1 MTEVLCKDCKH
12 SKANLLDRLLQSSY
26 AFKCTIEESW
36 NAPKPDRV
44 TGNSSTGY
52 YDSCAVMRVGN
63 ACGPDAKRWVPKDS
77 KMVFMFLQR

>member
-12 SKANLLDRLLQSSY
+12 AKAKLLDRLLQSSY

>member
-12 SKANLLDRLLQSSY
+12 AKASLWDRIMQSSY
-26 AFKCTIEESW
+26 AFKCTIDEAW
-36 NAPKPDRV
+36 NAPKADRV
-44 TGNSSTGY
+44 TGKSSVGY

-77 KMVFMFLQR
+77 KMVFMYLQR

>member
-12 SKANLLDRLLQSSY
+12 AKASLWDRLMQSTYS
-26 AFKCTIEESW
+26 FKCTIDEAW
-36 NAPKPDRV
+36 YQPKPDRV
-44 TGNSSTGY
+44 TGKPSTGY
-52 YDSCAVMRVGN
+52 YEPCSVMRVSE